1 MPAQNLI
8 LSPHEKLLAFV
19 LLGYEISVPV
29 GTLRARACGNFIW
42 FTPQQDGGF
51 SFDRRSH
58 LPPLSDVS
66 PGTRPRLAKSQTEM
80 PKFQI
85 ENCWARPLLP
95 DIAMAYN
102 YLGLILQGLEQIEPA
117 IDA

>member
-1 MPAQNLI
+1 
-8 LSPHEKLLAFV
+8 
-19 LLGYEISVPV
+19 
-29 GTLRARACGNFIW
+29 
-42 FTPQQDGGF
+42 
-51 SFDRRSH
+51 
-58 LPPLSDVS
+58 
-66 PGTRPRLAKSQTEM
+66 M

>member
-29 GTLRARACGNFIW
+29 GTLLARACANFIW

-66 PGTRPRLAKSQTEM
+66 PGTGHRLAKSQTEM

-85 ENCWARPLLP
+85 ENCCNLDVPPASTCSM
-95 DIAMAYN
+95 I
-102 YLGLILQGLEQIEPA
+102 YLYIIMSYFS
-117 IDA
+117 

>member
-1 MPAQNLI
+1 MPVQNLI

-29 GTLRARACGNFIW
+29 GTLLARACANFIW

-66 PGTRPRLAKSQTEM
+66 PGTGPRLANSQTEM

-85 ENCWARPLLP
+85 ENCWQNLRALDPSDESGYDQFTRSDPF
-95 DIAMAYN
+95 I
-102 YLGLILQGLEQIEPA
+102 
-117 IDA
+117 

>member
-1 MPAQNLI
+1 
-8 LSPHEKLLAFV
+8 
-19 LLGYEISVPV
+19 LGYEISDPV

-66 PGTRPRLAKSQTEM
+66 PGTGHRLAKSQTEM

-85 ENCWARPLLP
+85 ENCWHLRQLVELHW
-95 DIAMAYN
+95 AYN
-102 YLGLILQGLEQIEPA
+102 VLSAQPYQVNYAGEW
-117 IDA
+117 